1 MGECNS
7 DKEIYYQKNRD
18 VILNRAKTCREN
30 ENRRLREQVGDKY
43 RNLSER

>member
-1 MGECNS
+1 MSECNS
-7 DKEIYYQKNRD
+7 DKEIYSQKNRD
-18 VILNRAKTCREN
+18 VILNRAKNCHEN